1 MLEKICDK
9 YKRERVCIGLVSILI
24 IINILTI
31 FLIRGNI
38 GSFTYKEEK
47 FRLISSNLHNT
58 EFKDQK
64 GNKLKLSE
72 GKNEN
77 IEFDY
82 SGEYKYTMTYKGKT
96 TIHENELDKTVTTL
110 SDGSKYNQSTIGVE
124 SEGEYNPDEVEL
136 INEAIHSHKKLNYFN
151 KDIFYGLLIS
161 IAFALL
167 GPFNLIYPEKV
178 WAFKHWLHIG
188 GEPTE
193 FAIKSN
199 KFGGIIFCIMSEVI
213 LIIIAIS

>member
-31 FLIRGNI
+31 LLIRGNI

-110 SDGSKYNQSTIGVE
+110 SDGSKYN
-124 SEGEYNPDEVEL
+124 PDEVEL
-136 INEAIHSHKKLNYFN
+136 INKSIHSHKKLNYFN